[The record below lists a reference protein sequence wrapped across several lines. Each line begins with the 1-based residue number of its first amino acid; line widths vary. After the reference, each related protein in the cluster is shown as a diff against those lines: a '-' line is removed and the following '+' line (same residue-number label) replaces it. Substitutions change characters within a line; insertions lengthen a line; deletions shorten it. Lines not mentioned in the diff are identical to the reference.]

1 MIPHARGH
9 RARVGGTIL
18 FDGMSQ
24 PGGSSA
30 VAARPDPA
38 DRSRSGPRDDVR
50 PAQALRAAPRGTT
63 PWVAYRQRAT
73 KSFRASAT
81 IAIRR
86 TRPRPCP
93 TRSRNQALRAESGWW
108 RRPEPGE
115 LDHGVAQPTVAGL
128 RDALLALGP
137 AALPRARRQ
146 AGVGGEL
153 PSVVETAEQRLEPE

>member
-50 PAQALRAAPRGTT
+50 PAQALKAAPCGTT
-63 PWVAYRQRAT
+63 PWVAYRQRAI
-73 KSFRASAT
+73 KSFRTRGKRPGKADLT
-81 IAIRR
+81 RLRR
-86 TRPRPCP
+86 AGVDPTYPRHV
-93 TRSRNQALRAESGWW
+93 GF
-108 RRPEPGE
+108 GE
-115 LDHGVAQPTVAGL
+115 DHP
-128 RDALLALGP
+128 LGP
-137 AALPRARRQ
+137 AARRA
-146 AGVGGEL
+146 
-153 PSVVETAEQRLEPE
+153 